1 MRHRMKLQPW
11 RTLSMAA
18 ICAAAACMSWPA
30 LSESLYQEGSFR
42 PLTAD
47 NKAFRVGDSLTIQ
60 VFENSSATTSANTGT
75 RRANDIAGS
84 VTHTGNR
91 VVGTLGI
98 GVSGEFD
105 GGGRTQRT
113 NKLLATLT
121 VTVKDVLP
129 NGELRVAGEQLLT
142 VNDELQKV
150 NLEGRVR
157 PQDISDGNVVLSTRL
172 ADARITYVG
181 EGDVS
186 DRARRSAWRKILDW
200 LGL

>member
-1 MRHRMKLQPW
+1 MRRKFVVVLG
-11 RTLSMAA
+11 LLAVSLLGA
-18 ICAAAACMSWPA
+18 SVPA
-30 LSESLYQEGSFR
+30 NAESLYQESTFR

-60 VFENSSATTSANTGT
+60 VFENSSATSSANTGT
-75 RRANDIAGS
+75 RRANDISGS

-91 VVGTLGI
+91 VVGQLGI
-98 GVSGEFD
+98 GVTGDFD
-105 GGGRTQRT
+105 GGGRTQRA
-113 NKLLATLT
+113 NRLLATLT
-121 VTVKDVLP
+121 VTVQEVLP
-129 NGELRVAGEQLLT
+129 NNELRVAGEQLLT
-142 VNDELQKV
+142 VNEELQKV

-186 DRARRSAWRKILDW
+186 ERTRRSVWRRVFDW
-200 LGL
+200 LGLS

>member
-1 MRHRMKLQPW
+1 MRRKFVAVLG
-11 RTLSMAA
+11 LLAVSLLGA
-18 ICAAAACMSWPA
+18 SVPA
-30 LSESLYQEGSFR
+30 NAESLYQEGTFR

-60 VFENSSATTSANTGT
+60 VFENSSATSSANTGT
-75 RRANDIAGS
+75 RRANDISGS

-91 VVGTLGI
+91 VVGQLGI
-98 GVSGEFD
+98 GVTGDFD
-105 GGGRTQRT
+105 GGGRTQRA
-113 NKLLATLT
+113 NRLLATLT
-121 VTVKDVLP
+121 VTVQEVLP
-129 NGELRVAGEQLLT
+129 NNELRVAGEQLLT
-142 VNDELQKV
+142 VNEELQKV

-186 DRARRSAWRKILDW
+186 ERTRRSVWRRVFDW
-200 LGL
+200 LGLS

>member
-1 MRHRMKLQPW
+1 MNIRLIKRRVGQCSVALVV
-11 RTLSMAA
+11 
-18 ICAAAACMSWPA
+18 A
-30 LSESLYQEGSFR
+30 LSVLPPAFGESLYQEGSFR

-47 NKAFRVGDSLTIQ
+47 NKAFRAGDSLTIQ
-60 VFENSSATTSANTGT
+60 VFENSSASTSANTGT
-75 RRANDIAGS
+75 KRSNDITGS

-91 VVGTLGI
+91 VVGQLGI

-105 GGGRTQRT
+105 GGGRTQRA

-121 VTVKDVLP
+121 VTVQEVLP
-129 NGELRVAGEQLLT
+129 NGELKVAGEQLLT
-142 VNDELQKV
+142 VNEELQKV

-186 DRARRSAWRKILDW
+186 DRTRRSGWRRILDW

>member
-1 MRHRMKLQPW
+1 MTRSVPHFAGRRVL
-11 RTLSMAA
+11 A
-18 ICAAAACMSWPA
+18 CAALVAMSLRIAAA
-30 LSESLYQEGSFR
+30 ESLYLEGTFR
-42 PLTAD
+42 ALTAD
-47 NKAFRVGDSLTIQ
+47 NKAFKIGDALTVQ
-60 VFENSSATTSANTGT
+60 VFENSSASTSANTGT
-75 RRANDIAGS
+75 RRANEISGS
-84 VTHTGNR
+84 VTHESGRR
-91 VVGTLGI
+91 VGQLGI
-98 GVSGEFD
+98 GVTGDFD
-105 GGGRTQRT
+105 GGGKTQRA

-121 VTVKDVLP
+121 VTVLEVLP
-129 NGELRVAGEQLLT
+129 NRELRVAGEQLLT

-186 DRARRSAWRKILDW
+186 DRARRSVWRRIVDW

>member
-1 MRHRMKLQPW
+1 MRRAFIA
-11 RTLSMAA
+11 TLSLFG
-18 ICAAAACMSWPA
+18 ACLLGSA
-30 LSESLYQEGSFR
+30 SANAESLYQESTFR

-60 VFENSSATTSANTGT
+60 VFENSSATSSANTGT
-75 RRANDIAGS
+75 RRANDISGS

-91 VVGTLGI
+91 VVGQLGI
-98 GVSGEFD
+98 GVSGDFD
-105 GGGRTQRT
+105 GGGRTQRA
-113 NKLLATLT
+113 NRLLATLT
-121 VTVKDVLP
+121 VTVQEVLP
-129 NGELRVAGEQLLT
+129 NKELRVAGEQLLT
-142 VNDELQKV
+142 VNEELQKV

-186 DRARRSAWRKILDW
+186 ERTRRSVWRRVFDW
-200 LGL
+200 LGLS

>member
-1 MRHRMKLQPW
+1 MTRSSCL
-11 RTLSMAA
+11 LAA
-18 ICAAAACMSWPA
+18 MA
-30 LSESLYQEGSFR
+30 LSAALCVARPSAAESLYQEGGFQSF
-42 PLTAD
+42 TSD

-60 VFENSSATTSANTGT
+60 VFENSSATSSADTGT
-75 RRANDIAGS
+75 RRSNDLSGSVQHNGGKLVGQYGIGIAGD
-84 VTHTGNR
+84 
-91 VVGTLGI
+91 
-98 GVSGEFD
+98 FD

-121 VTVKDVLP
+121 VTVTEVLA
-129 NGELRVAGEQLLT
+129 NRELRVAGEQLLT

-157 PQDISDGNVVLSTRL
+157 PQDISSGNVVLSTRL

-186 DRARRSAWRKILDW
+186 DRARRSAWRRILDW

>member
-1 MRHRMKLQPW
+1 MRRKFVVVLG
-11 RTLSMAA
+11 LLAVSLLGA
-18 ICAAAACMSWPA
+18 SVPA
-30 LSESLYQEGSFR
+30 NAESLYQEGTFR

-60 VFENSSATTSANTGT
+60 VFENSSATSSANTGT
-75 RRANDIAGS
+75 RRANDISGS

-91 VVGTLGI
+91 VVGQLGI
-98 GVSGEFD
+98 GVTGDFD
-105 GGGRTQRT
+105 GGGRTQRA
-113 NKLLATLT
+113 NRLLATLT
-121 VTVKDVLP
+121 VTVQEVLP
-129 NGELRVAGEQLLT
+129 NNELRVAGEQLLT
-142 VNDELQKV
+142 VNEELQKV

-186 DRARRSAWRKILDW
+186 ERTRRSVWRRVFDW
-200 LGL
+200 LGLS